1 MPRTVK
7 AAVVNDFKS
16 PPSYQDIEI
25 ADPSESQVQ
34 IKVLATGLHQLV
46 KSRASGAHYS
56 ANITLPLIPGVDG
69 VGELPDGELKY
80 FMTFNPTSTG
90 SFAEYANVAK
100 DDLLPVPRGADPA
113 VVGGLL
119 NPAMSSWLALRN
131 RVELKKGFTV
141 LILGVTGASGQLAVQ
156 IARLLG
162 ASRIVGAGR
171 NQKALNDLLANG
183 LDAAITLSDD
193 QTENEKAFAQEAANI
208 DVVLDYL
215 YGPVAEIAMRAIIS
229 QREVSSHRL
238 DWVQIGSMAGQSI
251 SLPANALR
259 AANFYI
265 SGSGLGSISMADFRT
280 ELTELIKHLAS
291 GKLTGS
297 VDPQSLKDVATA
309 WTAKSDGRQVFVL

>member
-7 AAVVNDFKS
+7 AAVVTAFNS

-25 ADPSESQVQ
+25 ADPSENQVQ

-46 KSRASGAHYS
+46 KARASGAHYS
-56 ANITLPLIPGVDG
+56 SNIKLPLIPGVDG

-100 DDLLPVPRGADPA
+100 DDLLPVPKGADPA

-131 RVELKKGFTV
+131 RVELKKDFTV

-193 QTENEKAFAQEAANI
+193 QTENDKAFAKEAANI
-208 DVVLDYL
+208 DIVLDYL
-215 YGPVAEIAMRAIIS
+215 YGPVAEVAIRAIIT
-229 QREVSSHRL
+229 QREVPSHRL
-238 DWVQIGSMAGQSI
+238 DWVQIGSMAGQNI

-265 SGSGLGSISMADFRT
+265 SGSGLGSISMPDFRR

-291 GKLTGS
+291 GRLTGA
-297 VDPQSLKDVATA
+297 VDPKSLQDITTA